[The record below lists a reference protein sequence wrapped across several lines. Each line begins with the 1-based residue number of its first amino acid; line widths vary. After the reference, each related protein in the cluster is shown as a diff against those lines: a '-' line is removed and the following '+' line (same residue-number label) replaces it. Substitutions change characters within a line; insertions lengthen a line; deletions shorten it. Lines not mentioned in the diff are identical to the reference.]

1 MAILCWP
8 PVTNWLFSLWAMSK
22 TGSSSWRHM
31 LAGGR
36 NNEHWTSSKKRENVP
51 PLHCDGVPY
60 VTLVNA
66 DEDIMLMLLVIMLST
81 YFCEICVNFPETV
94 TNHICPLCTGTQWS
108 TISATRIIRC
118 QVPFISSTSHSHPHQ
133 SVVQVLRR
141 RQRWQLREWSCRT
154 TWSKSW
160 STSPSAPSAGRF
172 ADKQTV
178 DGLGLGRGN

>member
-1 MAILCWP
+1 MAIII
-8 PVTNWLFSLWAMSK
+8 
-22 TGSSSWRHM
+22 
-31 LAGGR
+31 R
-36 NNEHWTSSKKRENVP
+36 NILKKRENVP

-66 DEDIMLMLLVIMLST
+66 DEDIMLMLLVIMLSF
-81 YFCEICVNFPETV
+81 YFCEIFLKQWPTTPAPSAPGPSDQPFPLQGLSDARF
-94 TNHICPLCTGTQWS
+94 P
-108 TISATRIIRC
+108 
-118 QVPFISSTSHSHPHQ
+118 SSPHTHSHPHQ

-172 ADKQTV
+172 ADNLWMVWDWEGGTKQKIFV
-178 DGLGLGRGN
+178 IFDVVYIDWFALWFIALQALLGIVHVVVLAEKV

>member
-36 NNEHWTSSKKRENVP
+36 NNGHWTSSKKRENVP

-66 DEDIMLMLLVIMLST
+66 DEDIMLMLLVIMLSF
-81 YFCEICVNFPETV
+81 YFCEIF
-94 TNHICPLCTGTQWS
+94 LKQW
-108 TISATRIIRC
+108 
-118 QVPFISSTSHSHPHQ
+118 P
-133 SVVQVLRR
+133 
-141 RQRWQLREWSCRT
+141 T
-154 TWSKSW
+154 TPA
-160 STSPSAPSAGRF
+160 PSAPGPSDQPFPLQGLSDARFPSSHQHTLPSSPVRRSSAEEEAAVAAQRVKLQNYM
-172 ADKQTV
+172 KQELEHQSKCSICWQV
-178 DGLGLGRGN
+178 CW